1 MLQMQ
6 ADMVFLTND
15 NQRSEKPED
24 IIADIV
30 AGFPED
36 LLEDARG
43 GSEGGYIQDCA
54 RFPLI
59 VRQLILERQTL

>member
-1 MLQMQ
+1 MQ

-43 GSEGGYIQDCA
+43 GSEGGYIQDA
-54 RFPLI
+54 SRFPLI
-59 VRQLILERQTL
+59 VRPIILERQTV